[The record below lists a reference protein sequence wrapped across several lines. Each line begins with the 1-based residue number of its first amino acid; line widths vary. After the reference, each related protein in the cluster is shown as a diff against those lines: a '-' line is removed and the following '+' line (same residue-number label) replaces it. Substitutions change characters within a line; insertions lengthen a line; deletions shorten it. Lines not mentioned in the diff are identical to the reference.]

1 MNYNQGKQINT
12 NDIINYIET
21 NIKFIS
27 QPQFIQLNDN
37 DTKQEDELVSL
48 VYKETKELL
57 NLPTNL
63 NSIFNSMLIFRTG
76 VISNINIPS
85 NTDITYI
92 SSILSL
98 LDPECDDMKET
109 TQIKFVETFIR
120 KMYKESRDQYDIF
133 GYKELGWTKK
143 DFRNNLRQ
151 FKMGRDIMKY
161 VADYL
166 HINIFLL
173 DIENDTLVYVG
184 DRIYT
189 KYKKNIFLLKIDE
202 TSFEPLQIG
211 DNSIVEHNTPLINKI
226 LNSRFLVERMD
237 CDLTHDEEF
246 NFIVGV
252 EDISKYIDGELKEDI
267 EEPEVG
273 LSEEMNGFEEEDEE
287 CNKNYDIA
295 DGVTEIDQF
304 TEDHDDNDIEDEVK
318 VDSSYTV
325 AKLKEIAKSKGIV
338 LSYKKDGKNRGK
350 TKGMLIEEIN
360 SM

>member
-166 HINIFLL
+166 HITN
-173 DIENDTLVYVG
+173 G
-184 DRIYT
+184 S
-189 KYKKNIFLLKIDE
+189 IDKVSALCE
-202 TSFEPLQIG
+202 K
-211 DNSIVEHNTPLINKI
+211 LIAACAFCG
-226 LNSRFLVERMD
+226 LF
-237 CDLTHDEEF
+237 
-246 NFIVGV
+246 FIPHTCSLFMFIQHLR
-252 EDISKYIDGELKEDI
+252 D
-267 EEPEVG
+267 
-273 LSEEMNGFEEEDEE
+273 
-287 CNKNYDIA
+287 
-295 DGVTEIDQF
+295 
-304 TEDHDDNDIEDEVK
+304 
-318 VDSSYTV
+318 
-325 AKLKEIAKSKGIV
+325 
-338 LSYKKDGKNRGK
+338 KD
-350 TKGMLIEEIN
+350 
-360 SM
+360 